1 MRTSTSLCQAF
12 RADKNIDK
20 PVEFKGIRLRLSKS
34 AAGEDAFQ
42 HIEAGKSVEV
52 TFDVAETHDL
62 SQGGEFN
69 IAAKGALQYALEHD
83 DTLIGAA
90 SSSASITASI
100 DGAAAAA
107 VQDNQNM
114 RRTTFQRD
122 CTGSRGQA
130 VSNAANNCVSLSR
143 QASRVASSGPAS
155 KMQEFFK
162 SSSQQVR
169 SQVANVFDR
178 VAAECPNNGG
188 YSRTYCSD
196 VGGYCG
202 GNVLAYTVPSQSY
215 IVYCDLYF
223 NNLPPLTSACHRQD
237 QATTNLHETTHL
249 SEVAG
254 TDDLGYGYD
263 NIRRLSTQQSL
274 NNADSYAVFANSIY
288 AGC

>member
-1 MRTSTSLCQAF
+1 M
-12 RADKNIDK
+12 
-20 PVEFKGIRLRLSKS
+20 
-34 AAGEDAFQ
+34 
-42 HIEAGKSVEV
+42 
-52 TFDVAETHDL
+52 TFNVAETHDL

-69 IAAKGALQYALEHD
+69 IATKGALKYALEHD
-83 DTLIGAA
+83 NKLIGSV
-90 SSSASITASI
+90 SSPSTSITASI
-100 DGAAAAA
+100 DGPAAAAA
-107 VQDNQNM
+107 NEGQKM
-114 RRTTFQRD
+114 RRTTFQSD
-122 CTGSRGQA
+122 CTGSKGQA
-130 VSNAANNCVSLSR
+130 VSNAANNCVSLAQ
-143 QASRVASSGPAS
+143 QASQVASSGAAS
-155 KMQEFFK
+155 KMEEFFK

-169 SQVANVFDR
+169 SQVANVLDR

-188 YSRTYCSD
+188 YSQTYCSD

-223 NNLPPLTSACHRQD
+223 NDLPPLTSACHQQD

-254 TDDLGYGYD
+254 TQDLGYGYD
-263 NIRRLSTQQSL
+263 NIRQLSTQDSL